1 MALIEQMIDERLT
14 RALSIIADARL
25 SDPVGAALAY
35 MAGACAERAA

>member
-1 MALIEQMIDERLT
+1 MIDERLA

-25 SDPVGAALAY
+25 SDPVRAALAY